1 MTTGYFFDLDGTLY
15 SNRTHSVSNH
25 TIEALSKLQK
35 QGNKVFLATSRTL
48 RELDH
53 LPQAMRDF
61 PFDARIMDGGSR
73 IMDADQNDL
82 RCVFLLPETMRAIDA
97 FCKENHL
104 IYRYSTCSENLWGTK
119 PNLYAHRAYFD
130 LYLCAPFYKPYQK
143 DKVLNVLVFIKAE
156 DQKKLRPLLKDC
168 GIVHFDH
175 AMEIRA
181 NHVDKIE
188 AIQWCKERF
197 DLDTLIC
204 FGDGQNDIEMIR
216 QADLGIC
223 MQNGHPNLKKV
234 ADLVI
239 GDVSEDGIYQFLKES
254 HRI

>member
-1 MTTGYFFDLDGTLY
+1 M
-15 SNRTHSVSNH
+15 
-25 TIEALSKLQK
+25 A
-35 QGNKVFLATSRTL
+35 
-48 RELDH
+48 
-53 LPQAMRDF
+53 
-61 PFDARIMDGGSR
+61 
-73 IMDADQNDL
+73 
-82 RCVFLLPETMRAIDA
+82 
-97 FCKENHL
+97 
-104 IYRYSTCSENLWGTK
+104 
-119 PNLYAHRAYFD
+119 NLYAHRAYFD
-130 LYLCAPFYKPYQK
+130 LYLCAPSYKPYQK
-143 DKVLNVLVFIKAE
+143 DKVLNVLVFLKAD
-156 DQKKLRPLLKDC
+156 DQKRLQPLLKDC

-197 DLDTLIC
+197 DLDTVIC

-223 MQNGHPNLKKV
+223 MQNGHPDLKKV

-239 GDVSEDGIYQFLKES
+239 GDVNEDGIYQFLNEN

>member
-15 SNRTHSVSNH
+15 SNRTHSVSKH
-25 TIEALSKLQK
+25 TIEALSTLQK

-53 LPQAMRDF
+53 LPQAMRLF
-61 PFDARIMDGGSR
+61 PFDARILDGGSR
-73 IMDADQNDL
+73 IMDSRQKDL
-82 RCVFLLPETMRAIDA
+82 RCKFFSHDTMNSIDM
-97 FCKENHL
+97 FCKEHHL
-104 IYRYSTCSENLWGTK
+104 IYRYSTCTENLWGTK
-119 PNLYAHRAYFD
+119 PDLYAHRAYFD

-143 DKVLNVLVFIKAE
+143 DNVLNVLIFLNE
-156 DQKKLRPLLKDC
+156 LEQKYIQPLLKDC

-181 NHVDKIE
+181 DHVDKIE
-188 AIQWCKERF
+188 AIQWCKEKF
-197 DLDTLIC
+197 NLDTLVC

-216 QADLGIC
+216 QADLGLC
-223 MQNGHPNLKKV
+223 MQNGHPDLKKV
-234 ADLVI
+234 ADQMI
-239 GDVSEDGIYQFLKES
+239 GDVCEDGIYHFLKNS